1 MNKILKDL
9 LIVVGAFAAIWA
21 AFTLIPWDK
30 AESPLD
36 YPLDKEEALGE
47 ILVETIIT
55 DNPEEPLIQD
65 DFVDST
71 IHAIANRL
79 LQQIDSTD
87 YQYRFYVLQTNNIN
101 AFALPGGHIVINS
114 ELIAFAEGPEEVA
127 AVLAHEIGHIEN
139 KHVMKRLG
147 KEFGI
152 QLLFSILT
160 GGDPMIISEIS
171 KSATSTYFDRQQEKD
186 ADQFALD
193 LMVKSEINP
202 MYLGTFFRRLKRK
215 YPSEYEIDVFQ
226 THPNTSIRIQ
236 DSFRYA
242 NDSTIVHVPFDMNW
256 SAVQDSLAMA
266 IQHQHAY

>member
-1 MNKILKDL
+1 MSKILRDL
-9 LIVVGAFAAIWA
+9 LLVVAGFLAIWLV
-21 AFTLIPWDK
+21 FTLIPWDE

-47 ILVETIIT
+47 VLIETIVS
-55 DNPEEPLIQD
+55 DNPDEPLVQH

-71 IHAIANRL
+71 IYAIASRL
-79 LQQIDSTD
+79 LQNLDSTD
-87 YQYRFYVLQTNNIN
+87 YQYRFYVLETSNIN
-101 AFALPGGHIVINS
+101 AFALPGGHIVIHS
-114 ELIAFAEGPEEVA
+114 ELIEFAEGPEEVA

-139 KHVMKRLG
+139 KHVIKRLG

-152 QLLFSILT
+152 QLLFGILT

-186 ADQFALD
+186 ADEFALD
-193 LMVKSEINP
+193 LLVKSEINP

-215 YPSEYEIDVFQ
+215 YPSELEIDVFQ
-226 THPNTSIRIQ
+226 THPNTSSRIQ

-242 NDSTIVHVPFDMNW
+242 NDTTITTTPFDIEW
-256 SAVQDSLAMA
+256 SAVQDSLAVA
-266 IQHQHAY
+266 IQRQYR